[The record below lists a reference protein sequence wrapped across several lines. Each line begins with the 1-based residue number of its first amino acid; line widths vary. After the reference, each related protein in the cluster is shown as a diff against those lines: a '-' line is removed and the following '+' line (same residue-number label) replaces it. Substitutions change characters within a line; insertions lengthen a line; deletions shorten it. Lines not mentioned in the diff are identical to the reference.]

1 MMGIIKTKSLP
12 LIKKLGGRG
21 AALLLGL
28 VMAVPAFAATRD
40 NGCGD
45 PDNVYINPELAL
57 CSVHAYNI
65 GFTNN
70 PNSSSA
76 DSQIMRDVVAL
87 KTTVMMQQMY
97 KQYSFLE
104 ATINRIK
111 TQLKREILTT
121 QAEAAGAPS
130 GGSSG
135 ASSSVG
141 GNNGVSGAENCRTAG
156 STADVMSCLSRNV
169 DRIAT
174 AISNSDIGAARRQ
187 IDTDLQTLKLY
198 DSLEKG
204 ADDPT
209 TETPDESMSQPLS
222 TAYTKCKSA
231 NTNRQKML
239 ECVDF
244 IRVCITRNIEYLQN
258 QNRNV
263 YNPFTR

>member
-1 MMGIIKTKSLP
+1 M
-12 LIKKLGGRG
+12 
-21 AALLLGL
+21 LLGL

-65 GFTNN
+65 GRTNN

-121 QAEAAGAPS
+121 QAEVAGAPS
-130 GGSSG
+130 GSSSG

-156 STADVMSCLSRNV
+156 STSDVMSCLSRNV

-187 IDTDLQTLKLY
+187 IDTDLETLKLY
-198 DSLEKG
+198 DNLEK
-204 ADDPT
+204 
-209 TETPDESMSQPLS
+209 TENDKSMSQPLA
-222 TAYTKCKSA
+222 TAYTKCNSA

-239 ECVDF
+239 ECVDYM
-244 IRVCITRNIEYLQN
+244 RVCITRNIEYLQN
-258 QNRNV
+258 QNRT
-263 YNPFTR
+263 YSPFMR

>member
-65 GFTNN
+65 GRTNN

-104 ATINRIK
+104 ATLNRMK
-111 TQLKREILTT
+111 TQLRREILTT
-121 QAEAAGAPS
+121 QAEVAGAPS
-130 GGSSG
+130 GSSSG
-135 ASSSVG
+135 ASSVG

-156 STADVMSCLSRNV
+156 STSDVMSCLSRNV

-187 IDTDLQTLKLY
+187 IDTDLETLKLY
-198 DSLEKG
+198 DNLEKT

-209 TETPDESMSQPLS
+209 NNIENDKYMSQPLA
-222 TAYTKCKSA
+222 TAYKQCNQA
-231 NTNRQKML
+231 QNNRQQMSV
-239 ECVDF
+239 CVDY

-258 QNRNV
+258 QNRT
-263 YNPFTR
+263 YSQFMR